1 MEAKD
6 WQEACTQMLAFIDF
20 MLSDEQKDFEDCDPT
35 TGIIYSRE
43 WVVGKNYLRCRDL
56 ARDLKDATLEA
67 DYFKKAKDDP
77 KALPELKKEAQAVG
91 L

>member
-1 MEAKD
+1 M
-6 WQEACTQMLAFIDF
+6 Q
-20 MLSDEQKDFEDCDPT
+20 SDEQKDFEDCDPT

-67 DYFKKAKDDP
+67 EYFKKAKELYATALKKAKDDP
-77 KALPELKKEAQAVG
+77 KALAELKKEAQAVG